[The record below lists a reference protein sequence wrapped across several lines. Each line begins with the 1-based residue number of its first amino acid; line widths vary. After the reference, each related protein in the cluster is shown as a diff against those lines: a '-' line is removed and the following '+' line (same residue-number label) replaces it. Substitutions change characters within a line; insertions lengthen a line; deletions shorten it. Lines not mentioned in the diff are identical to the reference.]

1 MKLHDCSSDFA
12 WNTGIPFFVAVLRDE
27 PHNHVPDEFEA
38 RRGLFLKRMHANIT
52 QDPTVPVRRVYDDVI
67 VVDSDDSDNMVPQ
80 FDNVRSR
87 LKRFRSN
94 LLPPIPSA
102 ITDVDIRNEWSK
114 TWNGKKFLSMQDNVL
129 GVAIFMTKK
138 MSQKLADCTCLYI
151 DGTFKTA
158 PHPYKQMVTIHG
170 LYNGFVI
177 PLTFCLLT
185 GKTTAQ
191 YQQLL
196 QHVKLAVQRNTG
208 RNLDPD
214 RIVIDFEAS
223 LKIAAET
230 EFPNSVISGCYF
242 HFCSSLW
249 RKIQKLGLC
258 DAYNHDSSFKLSV
271 RMIMAIAFIPS
282 AVVRYNFDLFSQSHR
297 TISLVRRYPAFQTW
311 IDYVLST
318 YIVNNAAFQ
327 TPMWNVHSRNVDT
340 RSNNHLEGI
349 MHRPIILLMTLNRN
363 RAIVS
368 PQ

>member
-1 MKLHDCSSDFA
+1 
-12 WNTGIPFFVAVLRDE
+12 
-27 PHNHVPDEFEA
+27 
-38 RRGLFLKRMHANIT
+38 MHANIT

-67 VVDSDDSDNMVPQ
+67 IVDSDDSDTVVPQ

-94 LLPPIPSA
+94 LLPPIPTA
-102 ITDVDIRNEWSK
+102 ITDVQILNEWSK
-114 TWNGKKFLSMQDNVL
+114 TWNGKKFLSMKNNAW
-129 GVAIFMTKK
+129 GIAIFMTKT

-158 PHPYKQMVTIHG
+158 PHPYKQMVTVHG
-170 LYNGFVI
+170 LYNDFVI

-191 YQQLL
+191 YRQLL

-208 RNLDPD
+208 RNLDPV

-230 EFPNSVISGCYF
+230 EFPNAAISGCYF

-258 DAYNHDSSFKLSV
+258 DAYNRDSSFKRNV

-282 AVVRYNFDLFSQSHR
+282 ALVRNNFYLFSQSHR
-297 TISLVRRYPAFQTW
+297 TDSLVRRYPAFQTW
-311 IDYVLST
+311 IDYVHST
-318 YIVNNAAFQ
+318 YVANNAAFPA
-327 TPMWNVHSRNVDT
+327 PMWNVFLRNVNT
-340 RSNNHLEGI
+340 RSNNHLEGSMLI
-349 MHRPIILLMTLNRN
+349 NVNI
-363 RAIVS
+363 
-368 PQ
+368 QE